1 MKKKGSQGV
10 EIARG
15 TGDGMYISFP
25 DAPLENGDE
34 IRFAVRED
42 AESTEK
48 LLEKTVTEFSGDGK
62 AFIGFSE
69 EDTLSLEAGDYVYG
83 VQVIRAGAEPVD
95 VIREASF
102 TVKESV
108 ARNE

>member
-15 TGDGMYISFP
+15 TGDGMYVSFP

-34 IRFAVRED
+34 IVFTVRPD
-42 AESTEK
+42 AGSAEK
-48 LLEKTVTEFSGDGK
+48 LMEKSVTEFTDGK
-62 AFIGFSE
+62 AYIEFTE
-69 EDTLSLEAGDYVYG
+69 EDTLSLAAEEYVYG
-83 VQVIRAGAEPVD
+83 VNVIRAGTTPTA
-95 VIREASF
+95 VIREAPF
-102 TVKESV
+102 IVQEAV